1 MISGTIVLKNQFID
15 SQISHGWWLM
25 KIGFEAPVDQP
36 MVTIYGR
43 VCLTGPSISP
53 KGHDGN
59 NKAGSRNINDC
70 AWKVDVEIVL
80 QFKWQFLWHS
90 HISGLVQKN
99 LANHWLFFSWL
110 LVQLVLMTV
119 ATAFFL
125 GSLAQNF
132 ALPITTFLGLLGV
145 WLATFFL
152 DRCLSSGS
160 WAPGADQVTG
170 GPRFSCSLHHL
181 MVIPYQNQWFIII
194 FSMKTDVFEGIPYF
208 QTNQFQV
215 VGWSSFFLDQW

>member
-1 MISGTIVLKNQFID
+1 M
-15 SQISHGWWLM
+15 
-25 KIGFEAPVDQP
+25 
-36 MVTIYGR
+36 MVTTKQALETLMIAPGKLMWRLSCNLSGNFYG
-43 VCLTGPSISP
+43 I
-53 KGHDGN
+53 
-59 NKAGSRNINDC
+59 
-70 AWKVDVEIVL
+70 
-80 QFKWQFLWHS
+80 
-90 HISGLVQKN
+90 QKN

-215 VGWSSFFLDQW
+215 VG